1 MNVVSLISFLHLFHD
16 KNEKECTVNRLISTA
31 QVRTGTKMRPLKQ
44 YMNDRH
50 ISKDTIRNLCE
61 HINNR
66 DDYLT
71 RFYNLSLKIDP
82 DVLCIHDSG
91 ISPNEEPRNE

>member
-1 MNVVSLISFLHLFHD
+1 MKVVSLNNFLHLFHN
-16 KNEKECTVNRLISTA
+16 KNTKECTVNRLISTA
-31 QVRTGTKMRPLKQ
+31 QVRIGTKLRPLKQ
-44 YMNDRH
+44 YMIDRH

-71 RFYNLSLKIDP
+71 RFYNLSLKIDQ
-82 DVLCIHDSG
+82 DVLYT
-91 ISPNEEPRNE
+91 